1 MPAQSSRPAKS
12 AKAVASP
19 VTLAPEAREALTAA
33 MAALELASK
42 ALAAVAAQPA
52 AQQAKP
58 KTAPKTAPAAA
69 KPTRAERKAAN
80 VAAYA
85 AEKAA
90 RPLNE
95 PNGPATASQ
104 LWFLHLLLGVD
115 TRTPKYAKLTK
126 AQAAAQI
133 TAVKAGKTAK
143 AGSRSA

>member
-33 MAALELASK
+33 MAALELASR
-42 ALAAVAAQPA
+42 ALAAVAAQQAAPKAKPA
-52 AQQAKP
+52 A
-58 KTAPKTAPAAA
+58 APAAA

-85 AEKAA
+85 AERTA
-90 RPLNE
+90 RMADAD
-95 PNGPATASQ
+95 GPATPSQ
-104 LWFLHLLLGVD
+104 LWYLHLLLGID

-133 TAVKAGKTAK
+133 TALKAGQTAK